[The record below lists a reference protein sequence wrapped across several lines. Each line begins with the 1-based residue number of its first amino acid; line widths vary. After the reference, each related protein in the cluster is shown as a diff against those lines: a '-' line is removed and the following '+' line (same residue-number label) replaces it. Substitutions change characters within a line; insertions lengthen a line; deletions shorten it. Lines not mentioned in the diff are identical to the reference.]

1 MEKWTWLQVYY
12 LIGYMAIALVNLP
25 MFYNLILITKPFTAH
40 GVLNKRNELIPKQ
53 VQKKVKQTG
62 LV

>member
-12 LIGYMAIALVNLP
+12 LIGYMAIALVNMP
-25 MFYNLILITKPFTAH
+25 IFYNFILITKPLTAH

-53 VQKKVKQTG
+53 VQKKV
-62 LV
+62 

>member
-1 MEKWTWLQVYY
+1 
-12 LIGYMAIALVNLP
+12 MAIALVNLP